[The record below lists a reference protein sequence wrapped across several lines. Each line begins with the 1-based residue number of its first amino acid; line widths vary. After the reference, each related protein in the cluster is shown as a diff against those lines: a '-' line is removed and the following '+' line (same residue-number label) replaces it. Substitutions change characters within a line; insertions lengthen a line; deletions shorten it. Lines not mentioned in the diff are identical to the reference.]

1 MDRVKLRYF
10 PRRALSLQVDTRKT
24 HGFVSDITVF
34 LRANTSNNNH
44 FFTREAMQNLYVSVE
59 YMYMYIV
66 RAILLVSSNVK
77 DKWSTQH
84 LRARVASV
92 ARLEALDATR
102 LSLGMV
108 PFGLDF
114 TLRLSECV
122 VYVHVC

>member
-34 LRANTSNNNH
+34 LRANMSNNDH

-77 DKWSTQH
+77 
-84 LRARVASV
+84 
-92 ARLEALDATR
+92 LEN
-102 LSLGMV
+102 
-108 PFGLDF
+108 
-114 TLRLSECV
+114 
-122 VYVHVC
+122 